1 MKTNSSRNTYNKR
14 VSSSNRNKIK
24 KNVRHENE
32 KGNRRHWLGFLQ
44 SLSSER
50 RRSRSSPETLEW
62 ELPSKS
68 TTASLLWPSMVPQ
81 TFLWDRLCFA
91 LGCEFG
97 NVHPHVWQTGS
108 TWPEEKKTSK
118 SEFHV
123 KATEKRQRFKKTKTQ
138 YNSDMIF
145 TKSRGGFLFFLF
157 RKRNDGSW

>member
-32 KGNRRHWLGFLQ
+32 KENRRHWLGFLQ

-108 TWPEEKKTSK
+108 TWPEKKNQGHNK
-118 SEFHV
+118 DL
-123 KATEKRQRFKKTKTQ
+123 KKTKTQ
-138 YNSDMIF
+138 YNPDMIF
-145 TKSRGGFLFFLF
+145 TKSRGGFSFLLF
-157 RKRNDGSW
+157 RKRKDGSW